1 MKFFSAIILTI
12 LLFSSAALGQ
22 TKSLYTGLTTKD
34 CKASTKPVEDGYIGI
49 CPGIAGYTLELI
61 EGDLRQTLN
70 IVAPNKKKYELALWS
85 NVSSG
90 FSSLGAKAEWRMKG
104 KAPVALIIRFNAS
117 ENSEDS
123 SKITSYLVVVKISE
137 TDVCIVNILK
147 PSKTQNIE
155 ARKLADTPAKTVCQQ
170 F

>member
-1 MKFFSAIILTI
+1 MKFLSVTILTV
-12 LLFSSAALGQ
+12 LLFSSAAFGQ
-22 TKSLYTGLTTKD
+22 TTSVYTGLTTKD
-34 CKASTKPVEDGYIGI
+34 CKAFTKPVEDGYIGI
-49 CPGIAGYTLELI
+49 CPGIAGYTLQLI

-104 KAPVALIIRFNAS
+104 KAPVAVIIRFNAG

-123 SKITSYLVVVKISE
+123 SKITSYLVVVKIAK

-147 PSKTQNIE
+147 PSSTQNIE
-155 ARKLADTPAKTVCQQ
+155 ARKLADTPAKTSCQQ